1 MLRSTASKMMWL
13 GRTTSAVVGLAIL
26 LALAIGAANSALA
39 HTNVDNKLFH
49 LDHNNNVTTALTK
62 LTGNLTSQVLK
73 IDNNGTGP
81 ALSLEV
87 GNATTPANNVAP
99 MRVNSNKVVTN
110 FNADQLDGNNSTAFL
125 PSEIYSKSVTQS
137 IPANNFDN
145 GITLYCDRRD
155 VAVSGSYRI
164 AKPGAYLQVFGEER
178 VDERFDEEQ
187 QVLNPSA
194 WHVYVDNPDAENEGS
209 ITVFVHCA
217 DRPPLRT
224 APGP

>member
-1 MLRSTASKMMWL
+1 MLRSAASKVMWV
-13 GRTTSAVVGLAIL
+13 GRATVFLVGLAVI
-26 LALAIGAANSALA
+26 LALVFGLVSKATA
-39 HTNVDNKLFH
+39 HDGFAGLFH
-49 LDHNNNVTTALTK
+49 LNHNNNATKVSTLTK
-62 LTGNLTSQVLK
+62 SGA
-73 IDNNGTGP
+73 GP
-81 ALSLEV
+81 ALSV
-87 GNATTPANNVAP
+87 RVDSGAP
-99 MRVNSNKVVTN
+99 LRVNSDARVTN
-110 FNADQLDGNNSTAFL
+110 LNADKLDGNNSTAFL
-125 PSEIYSKSVTQS
+125 PSEIYSKSVTQT

-145 GITLYCDRRD
+145 GITVYCDRRD

-164 AKPGAYLQVFGEER
+164 EKPGAYLQVLGEER

-217 DRPPLRT
+217 DRPPLHT